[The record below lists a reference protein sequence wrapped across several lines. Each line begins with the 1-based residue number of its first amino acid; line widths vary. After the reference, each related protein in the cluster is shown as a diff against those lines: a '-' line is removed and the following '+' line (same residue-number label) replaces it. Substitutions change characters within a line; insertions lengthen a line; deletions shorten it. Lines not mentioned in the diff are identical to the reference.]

1 MQNVTEKIKESWGS
15 LAEKASKLAGSLTE
29 SSRRKRLAEFIRRL
43 KKIIL
48 QCLQVLFY

>member
-29 SSRRKRLAEFIRRL
+29 SSRRKRLAEFIRR
-43 KKIIL
+43 
-48 QCLQVLFY
+48 